1 MRGKKEK
8 EKPWKKLSHNWNA
21 APPIHSGFHWKIPSF
36 PRRFFFSFF
45 FLGHRFSLQVYFRN
59 LNIKSQRKIRFFVC
73 VCFFIWKC
81 CIDSWING
89 MRGHA
94 VCTAATIQETVEGNK
109 TRCEFVRNQIER
121 EIGKGKRKMQ

>member
-73 VCFFIWKC
+73 VCFLFGNVVLIHGLMECEATQYVQRQQYKKR
-81 CIDSWING
+81 S
-89 MRGHA
+89 RGIKHGA
-94 VCTAATIQETVEGNK
+94 NSSEIK
-109 TRCEFVRNQIER
+109 SKER
-121 EIGKGKRKMQ
+121 